1 MSSSLGTS
9 VPSGL
14 LLVDKPGGITSHG
27 AVSVARR
34 ALSTRKV
41 GHAGTLDPMATGLLI
56 LGVERATRLLG
67 HLALH
72 DKEYLATIRLGSTT
86 VTDDAEGEL
95 LTSAPTGLVDGL
107 TEAAIDAAIDALTG
121 EIQQVPSSVSAIKV
135 DGKRSYARVRAG
147 EDVDLT
153 ARAVTVSAFERVSM
167 RRNAGWLD
175 IDVRVECSTGTYVR
189 ALARDLGDALGVGG
203 HLTMLRR
210 TRIGV
215 FGVERAAN
223 LDDLNA
229 QLLIPLTDAARAC
242 FPTLT
247 LGSEDS
253 EHVRHGRQCECS
265 LTELTAL
272 LSDTGELLAL
282 AEPDGDRLRY
292 LAVFVG

>member
-1 MSSSLGTS
+1 MTPARERP

-27 AVSVARR
+27 AVAAARR
-34 ALSTRKV
+34 ALGTRKI

-86 VTDDAEGEL
+86 VTDDAEGETL
-95 LTSAPTGLVDGL
+95 ETCEPAVL
-107 TEAAIDAAIDALTG
+107 AAVGPDDIDRAMRELTG

-147 EDVDLT
+147 EDVELK
-153 ARAVTVSAFERVSM
+153 ARMVTVSSFDLLTV
-167 RRNAGWLD
+167 RRTAQSIDLD
-175 IDVRVECSTGTYVR
+175 VHVECTTGTYVR
-189 ALARDLGDALGVGG
+189 ALARDLGAALGVGA

-210 TRIGV
+210 TRIGSFRV
-215 FGVERAAN
+215 EQAVGVDALASESMIALAE
-223 LDDLNA
+223 
-229 QLLIPLTDAARAC
+229 AARSC
-242 FPTLT
+242 FPTRVLSD
-247 LGSEDS
+247 LEAD
-253 EHVRHGRQCECS
+253 HVRHGRRIDVYAAE
-265 LTELTAL
+265 TTAL
-272 LSDTGELLAL
+272 LSPEGELLAL
-282 AEPDGDRLRY
+282 AESEGDRLRY

>member
-1 MSSSLGTS
+1 
-9 VPSGL
+9 
-14 LLVDKPGGITSHG
+14 
-27 AVSVARR
+27 
-34 ALSTRKV
+34 
-41 GHAGTLDPMATGLLI
+41 
-56 LGVERATRLLG
+56 
-67 HLALH
+67 
-72 DKEYLATIRLGSTT
+72 
-86 VTDDAEGEL
+86 
-95 LTSAPTGLVDGL
+95 
-107 TEAAIDAAIDALTG
+107 
-121 EIQQVPSSVSAIKV
+121 VSAIKV

-147 EDVDLT
+147 EDVDLK

-167 RRNAGWLD
+167 RRIGDWLD

-215 FGVERAAN
+215 FGVERAAS
-223 LDDLNA
+223 LDELNA
-229 QLLIPLTDAARAC
+229 QSLIPLTEAARTC
-242 FPTLT
+242 FPTVT

-282 AEPDGDRLRY
+282 AEPAGDRLRY

>member
-1 MSSSLGTS
+1 MTPERAVP

-27 AVSVARR
+27 AVAAARR
-34 ALSTRKV
+34 ALGTRKI

-86 VTDDAEGEL
+86 VTDDAEGETL
-95 LTSAPTGLVDGL
+95 ETADPAMLT
-107 TEAAIDAAIDALTG
+107 AIGSDDIDRAMLALTG

-147 EDVDLT
+147 EAVELK
-153 ARAVTVSAFERVSM
+153 ARTVTVSNFELIATRGS
-167 RRNAGWLD
+167 AEAIDL
-175 IDVRVECSTGTYVR
+175 DVRVECTTGTYVR
-189 ALARDLGDALGVGG
+189 ALARDLGAALGVGA

-210 TRIGV
+210 TRIGAFRV
-215 FGVERAAN
+215 AQAA
-223 LDDLNA
+223 DIDA
-229 QLLIPLTDAARAC
+229 MCATSLIALSEAARSS
-242 FPTLT
+242 FPTIALT
-247 LGSEDS
+247 AEDAD
-253 EHVRHGRQCECS
+253 HVSHGRRIDLEA
-265 LTELTAL
+265 TEPTAL
-272 LSDTGELLAL
+272 LSPEGELLAL
-282 AEPDGDRLRY
+282 AETDGGRLRY